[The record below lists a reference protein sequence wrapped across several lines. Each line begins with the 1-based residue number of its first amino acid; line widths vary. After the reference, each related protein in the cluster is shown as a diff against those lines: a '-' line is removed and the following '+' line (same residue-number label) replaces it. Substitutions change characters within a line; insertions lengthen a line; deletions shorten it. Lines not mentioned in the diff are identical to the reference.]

1 MLDFGENKSVLV
13 IVPHEDDEI
22 NLMGGLLPLLV
33 EKNMDVNICFV
44 TNGDFEVP
52 GELRIAE
59 AISALQCLGI
69 SSDKVFFLGYPD
81 ASNKVRKSLYG
92 SDDIIESKR
101 GTYTYG
107 SELRQDFRML
117 LSGKHSPYTY
127 SALKK
132 DIIDIILFLQPDLI
146 FCSDMDP
153 HHDHKLVSLAFEEA
167 IEDVL
172 KQKATYIPFI
182 FKGFAY
188 STSYDTVSDLFK
200 GMNILPTQKP
210 DRKDGKLD
218 NPLFSWEDRVR
229 FPVSERVLD
238 FDKTENVLVKAIFE
252 HKSQFF
258 AKRVGSVIN
267 SDVIFWRL
275 PIKNRKVRLYKVEKS
290 CNLEA
295 EVQYKLI
302 DDIGY
307 EEPIKKPLKIAKLL
321 LNDGFAYRDYFIY
334 DENNISCCM
343 YTEGIS
349 VELKVE
355 TDDRSVLINEGNV
368 YLPKHVKNVQVFL
381 KDGEGNILDVV
392 RIVRMSL
399 IDRVMLEF
407 NKWFFR
413 LACYIE
419 YKKEKR
425 YRKALLGK

>member
-1 MLDFGENKSVLV
+1 M
-13 IVPHEDDEI
+13 
-22 NLMGGLLPLLV
+22 
-33 EKNMDVNICFV
+33 
-44 TNGDFEVP
+44 
-52 GELRIAE
+52 
-59 AISALQCLGI
+59 
-69 SSDKVFFLGYPD
+69 
-81 ASNKVRKSLYG
+81 
-92 SDDIIESKR
+92 
-101 GTYTYG
+101 
-107 SELRQDFRML
+107 
-117 LSGKHSPYTY
+117 
-127 SALKK
+127 
-132 DIIDIILFLQPDLI
+132 
-146 FCSDMDP
+146 
-153 HHDHKLVSLAFEEA
+153 
-167 IEDVL
+167 
-172 KQKATYIPFI
+172 
-182 FKGFAY
+182 
-188 STSYDTVSDLFK
+188 
-200 GMNILPTQKP
+200 
-210 DRKDGKLD
+210 
-218 NPLFSWEDRVR
+218 
-229 FPVSERVLD
+229 
-238 FDKTENVLVKAIFE
+238 
-252 HKSQFF
+252 
-258 AKRVGSVIN
+258 GSVIN